1 MYKANKADMWARLP
15 DEFMANCKSF
25 DNEAKTQ
32 GNRHNNKGKP
42 ANNAKPAPVTDL
54 QQSSIENRNQN
65 ANLNRKKLAKEEEQ
79 VKVVVDSTGSIV

>member
-32 GNRHNNKGKP
+32 GNRHNNKGK
-42 ANNAKPAPVTDL
+42 
-54 QQSSIENRNQN
+54 
-65 ANLNRKKLAKEEEQ
+65 
-79 VKVVVDSTGSIV
+79 TGKQCETCPSN

>member
-1 MYKANKADMWARLP
+1 MRQTKPICGPGCLMNLWPIANHLTMKRKHRVTGIIIKASR
-15 DEFMANCKSF
+15 
-25 DNEAKTQ
+25 
-32 GNRHNNKGKP
+32 